1 MNTRVEYV
9 TNEPMNDSK
18 SILKWKPVFFS
29 IKRKKWGESE
39 CSEGWRSGGI
49 RRKEK
54 IKNK

>member
-9 TNEPMNDSK
+9 TNEPMNDST

-54 IKNK
+54 IKK